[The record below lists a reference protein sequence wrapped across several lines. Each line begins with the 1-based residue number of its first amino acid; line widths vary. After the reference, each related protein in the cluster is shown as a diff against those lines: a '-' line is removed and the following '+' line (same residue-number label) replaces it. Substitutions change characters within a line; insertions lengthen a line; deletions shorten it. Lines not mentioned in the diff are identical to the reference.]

1 MLDNKILSTSDLSKK
16 HHITTRQIQKLAKK
30 AIESGNFN
38 ILLESK
44 EYRVSLKKRGKGYS
58 FQELKKGQVV
68 ELVNVVDTDSNTIQ
82 SQEFF
87 SKKDSLD
94 LIKDSCSEEPT
105 TTTTLTTSNIKELES
120 KDLALFE
127 DLPSSDKEKAF
138 IKKKIIQEFKEFEG
152 TFKEFEEYITH
163 LYSNEINSHKI
174 GISYNQIKRF
184 KEAYESKGLLGLL
197 DKRGR
202 AKGSSW
208 KIDESIIDEVKSIF
222 LAHKGNIRAKN
233 IYRIVNAN
241 AYKKGTIPKNEY
253 LKTTRGKGGVISYT
267 RINEIINE
275 IKESREYAFLL
286 NPDRFKNYYLP
297 AFGDARE
304 KALYA
309 NHYWEIDSTQLDS
322 FGVLGGKES
331 TWNLISIS
339 DIKTSMKV
347 IGIVKNSNSQAISEL
362 LYKAFLKLG
371 IPENIV
377 TDNGKDYLSNHTLQI
392 LEEWGIKHIRTAPFS
407 GEQKP
412 FVERHFGTIQNSFTE
427 LLKGFKGHSVTQF
440 QSIKSQTSVADR
452 LSGKAQKVEAEKVE
466 VLAQKLDEWIDNV
479 YCREYNSSLGASPY
493 EMYLQDEDYIKRA
506 NIQNLAY
513 MFCKKEL
520 VKVGKKGIRKNKKLY
535 NSQSGLLGN
544 RVGDELKIII
554 DPYENKRC
562 FMFEMDGTFIGIA
575 TDEKISYETAK
586 EAKTIYKEELKQIV
600 GKNRKLVSQYKD
612 RDFTQEIIEANKEAF
627 KDSKAIELIGGS
639 GLTQNSG
646 NVESLSQVAKNIEQ
660 ELKTSKELKEQYVAW
675 EELTQATKKEERQ
688 KKPQDYYEDIYAKKI
703 AY

>member
-1 MLDNKILSTSDLSKK
+1 MEFMLDNKILSTIDLSKK

-30 AIESGNFN
+30 AIESGDFN

-68 ELVNVVDTDSNTIQ
+68 EFVNVVDTDSNTIQ

-87 SKKDSLD
+87 LKKDSLD

-105 TTTTLTTSNIKELES
+105 TTTITTTSSIKELES

-304 KALYA
+304 KALCA

-322 FGVLGGKES
+322 FGVLGGK
-331 TWNLISIS
+331 
-339 DIKTSMKV
+339 
-347 IGIVKNSNSQAISEL
+347 VKCH
-362 LYKAFLKLG
+362 
-371 IPENIV
+371 
-377 TDNGKDYLSNHTLQI
+377 YLSRQL
-392 LEEWGIKHIRTAPFS
+392 F
-407 GEQKP
+407 
-412 FVERHFGTIQNSFTE
+412 
-427 LLKGFKGHSVTQF
+427 
-440 QSIKSQTSVADR
+440 
-452 LSGKAQKVEAEKVE
+452 
-466 VLAQKLDEWIDNV
+466 
-479 YCREYNSSLGASPY
+479 
-493 EMYLQDEDYIKRA
+493 
-506 NIQNLAY
+506 
-513 MFCKKEL
+513 
-520 VKVGKKGIRKNKKLY
+520 
-535 NSQSGLLGN
+535 
-544 RVGDELKIII
+544 
-554 DPYENKRC
+554 
-562 FMFEMDGTFIGIA
+562 
-575 TDEKISYETAK
+575 
-586 EAKTIYKEELKQIV
+586 
-600 GKNRKLVSQYKD
+600 
-612 RDFTQEIIEANKEAF
+612 
-627 KDSKAIELIGGS
+627 
-639 GLTQNSG
+639 
-646 NVESLSQVAKNIEQ
+646 ESLSSN
-660 ELKTSKELKEQYVAW
+660 L
-675 EELTQATKKEERQ
+675 
-688 KKPQDYYEDIYAKKI
+688 
-703 AY
+703 